1 MLLFVGMHAKSREQC
16 VSRAREASRA
26 AEVTTS
32 IAGAPAVSVVVPMRD
47 VGEWVSQTVDSLRR
61 QTLEDIEVLLVDDGS
76 SDDTIARAE
85 AAIDGDARFRILRG
99 EGAGAARARNLAIG
113 EARGDYLAFAD
124 GDDLIPADAYRILV
138 DQARSTGAEMVIGN
152 HLVMEPQ
159 RLTTRDQSLPIY
171 GEVRTGLTIA
181 QEPRFLR
188 DRVCWNRIIRRASW
202 HAAKLEFADS
212 RRSNDI
218 QAMTHAY
225 CAFAFDV
232 VPQPVY
238 AYRRRIGSTS
248 MTSSKQQ
255 PGPLRDHFL
264 QEIACREAVQRLR
277 DRRLTERYYAG
288 ILEFDIWAH
297 GTAAV
302 LDEAPE
308 FDEARDL
315 LVELV
320 AAAPRASF
328 AALDPIRRLVY
339 GLIARRSWGLAR
351 AIVASHEGTIEAF
364 AARDLDAQISAAV
377 LADRD
382 AHRALAIVLQAEL
395 VTPMADPTT
404 SDDETIRL
412 RGLLV
417 DVVTAGIS
425 PAALT
430 RHLRALVAL
439 PDDASAET
447 IRAAA
452 AHAIEA
458 GSLGTSARKLRDVAA
473 AAARGDVRSSL
484 RAARRV
490 RAHDL
495 ATIAKEARPHHV
507 RLALRRIASRVRR

>member
-1 MLLFVGMHAKSREQC
+1 MCSCSIGMHAKSREHC
-16 VSRAREASRA
+16 VSRAAEASTPA
-26 AEVTTS
+26 VE
-32 IAGAPAVSVVVPMRD
+32 APAVSVVVPMRD
-47 VGEWVSQTVDSLRR
+47 VGEWVAQTVDSLRR
-61 QTLEDIEVLLVDDGS
+61 QTLEQIEVLLVDDGS
-76 SDDTIARAE
+76 TDDTVERAE
-85 AAIDGDARFRILRG
+85 TAIDGDPRFRILRG
-99 EGAGAARARNLAIG
+99 EGAGAARARNLAIAQ
-113 EARGDYLAFAD
+113 ARGDYLAFAD
-124 GDDLIPADAYRILV
+124 GDDIIPADAYRILV
-138 DQARSTGAEMVIGN
+138 EQARSTGAEMVIGN

-171 GEVRTGLTIA
+171 GEVRVGVTIA
-181 QEPRFLR
+181 DEPRFLR

-202 HAAKLEFADS
+202 HSAGLEFADS

-238 AYRRRIGSTS
+238 AYRRRMGSTS

-277 DRRLTERYYAG
+277 DATLTERYYAG

-302 LDEAPE
+302 LDESPE

-364 AARDLDAQISAAV
+364 AARDLDAQIAAAV

-395 VTPMADPTT
+395 IVPMADPTT
-404 SDDETIRL
+404 PDDEVVRL
-412 RGLLV
+412 RALLA
-417 DVVTAGIS
+417 DVVDAGVS

-430 RHLRALVAL
+430 RHVRALVAL
-439 PDDASAET
+439 PDDASAAT
-447 IRAAA
+447 IRSAAG
-452 AHAIEA
+452 HAIEA
-458 GSLGTSARKLRDVAA
+458 GSLGTSAAKLRDLAA
-473 AAARGDVRSSL
+473 AAARGRVRTGL
-484 RAARRV
+484 RAAKAIRP
-490 RAHDL
+490 HDI
-495 ATIAKEARPHHV
+495 ATIAKEVRPHH
-507 RLALRRIASRVRR
+507 LRIAMQRVAARVRR